1 MLVGFF
7 ALDEE
12 AFGTFTTDE
21 GAPDADP
28 TFFVHNVN
36 EDNIVS
42 ANGTATAFDTDNLT
56 NAYRWGVQL
65 DNNFT
70 RGQVYTVTCRYE
82 IDSVVKQQTFSFN
95 VV

>member
-1 MLVGFF
+1 MKVGDFS
-7 ALDEE
+7 LDGE
-12 AFGTFTTDE
+12 AFGIFTTE
-21 GAPDADP
+21 GVPSAAP

-42 ANGTATAFDTDNLT
+42 ANGTATAFDTGNLT
-56 NAYRWGVQL
+56 NSYRWSVNL

-70 RGQVYTVTCRYE
+70 RGQVYTVTCRYTV
-82 IDSVVKQQTFSFN
+82 SAVVKQQTFSFN